1 MNSTVIA
8 VDLAKSV
15 FEIAVSDRPGVVS
28 ERHRLSRGQFAT
40 FFANR
45 PASTVLLEASGSSH
59 DWARRIGRFGHQV
72 LLIPPHLVRRYVNG
86 NKTDRADAKAL
97 LEAYRNA
104 EIHFVPIKSE
114 AHQAVTSLHRIR
126 SGWMGTRTARMNETR
141 GLLREF
147 GHTLP
152 IGAARFIERASAVI
166 GDLENNLP
174 QPLRSTLELILAEVL
189 ELETRIDKVEKLIG
203 AVARETPVV
212 ASLRTILG
220 VGLLTSTYAW
230 ASIVD
235 AKRFPSGR
243 HLAKSLGLTPTEHS
257 SGNRRWL
264 GHITKRGD
272 RYLRT
277 LLVHGGRSVLRAAKL
292 KKNPSRLEAWA
303 LDREKAIGHNRA
315 AVAVANK
322 LARFIW
328 GVWTKGVDYQPQ
340 AA

>member
-8 VDLAKSV
+8 VDLAKSI
-15 FEIAVSDRPGVVS
+15 FEVAVSEKPGVVS
-28 ERHRLSRGQFAT
+28 ERHRLNRREFAT
-40 FFANR
+40 FFGSRLA
-45 PASTVLLEASGSSH
+45 ATVLLEACGSSH
-59 DWARRIGRFGHQV
+59 GWARRIGRFGHRV
-72 LLIPPHLVRRYVNG
+72 LLIPPHVVRRYVNG

-104 EIHFVPIKSE
+104 EIHFVPVKSE
-114 AHQAVTSLHRIR
+114 AHQAVTGLHRIR
-126 SGWMGTRTARMNETR
+126 SGWVGTRTARINETR

-152 IGAARFIERASAVI
+152 VGAARFVELASAVI
-166 GDLENNLP
+166 GDLENSLP
-174 QPLRSTLELILAEVL
+174 QALRSTLELILAEIL
-189 ELETRIDKVEKLIG
+189 ELETRIDRVEKLIG
-203 AVARETPVV
+203 TIAKQTPVV
-212 ASLRTILG
+212 ASLRTISG

-235 AKRFPSGR
+235 ATRFPSGR
-243 HLAKSLGLTPTEHS
+243 HLAKSVGLTPTEQS

-277 LLVHGGRSVLRAAKL
+277 LLIHGGRSVLRAAKV
-292 KKNPSRLEAWA
+292 KKNRSRFETWA

-322 LARFIW
+322 LARFMW
-328 GVWTKGVDYQPQ
+328 VVWTKGVDYQPQ